1 MRYSHT
7 LSGLLTVAM
16 SATGLA
22 QLTLTPVPT
31 SDFTTTTG
39 GMNVPTSVTSALPD
53 TVIDTTTS
61 TGTMTTMVK
70 PTKSAS
76 PEVCCYECTTVYDEC
91 CAIPGADIA
100 VCKKAYTVCLGYN
113 PWDIVPYVKPSV
125 CKYEPYPPKHDDGKC
140 VCGTGSCFTPDVCAY
155 ECTTVYDQCCAVPGA
170 DIAIC
175 KEKYT
180 VCLGYNPWDI
190 VPYTKPSVCKHEK
203 QYYIDYESKY
213 DEHYFY
219 EKYSSYY
226 ESGHYSSSSYSTSS
240 YHEGYYTA
248 EYCCLECTTI
258 YDECC
263 AIPGADIAICK
274 EKYTVCL
281 GYSPFD
287 VVPYVKPSVCKH
299 EESYYKEYETSHGK
313 DYYNSK
319 YDNYGHK
326 EVEVTVEECCVECTT
341 IYDECCL
348 KGDIEVCKKE
358 YTVCLG
364 YNPFDVVPYVKPT
377 VCKYDSGYKSKGDYS
392 KNNSGHKEI
401 EVTVEECCVECT
413 TIYDECCLKGDIEVC
428 KKEYT
433 VCLGYNPFDVVPYVK
448 PTVCKYENSGSK
460 TKGDTGYKG
469 SKSGSEEECC
479 VQCTTVY
486 DECCSIDGH
495 DIETCKSEYTVCL
508 GYSPFDVTPYVKP
521 TVCKHGDNTGS
532 KSKGDT
538 GYNGKGDNSGS
549 KSKGD
554 TGYNGSK
561 SGSDEECC
569 VECTTVYKACCDASG
584 AIIETCKEAY
594 TVCLGYSPFDVVPF
608 VEPTVCKH
616 GKPSNDDV
624 VIVSGGDRVRPVLAL
639 IAVGAFA
646 LLLSTQ
652 TNALLEMHRA

>member
-1 MRYSHT
+1 MRYSHA

-16 SATGLA
+16 SASGFA
-22 QLTLTPVPT
+22 QMTPPGT
-31 SDFTTTTG
+31 TTEDFTTSG

-53 TVIDTTTS
+53 TAIDTTTMTDTMTDTM

-70 PTKSAS
+70 PTKTAS
-76 PEVCCYECTTVYDEC
+76 PEVCCYQCTTVYDEC

-113 PWDIVPYVKPSV
+113 PWDVVPYVKPSV
-125 CKYEPYPPKHDDGKC
+125 CKHEPYPPKHDDYKC
-140 VCGTGSCFTPDVCAY
+140 VCGTGSCFTPDICAY
-155 ECTTVYDQCCAVPGA
+155 ECTTVYDQCCSVPGA

-190 VPYTKPSVCKHEK
+190 VPYVKPSVCKHEK

-226 ESGHYSSSSYSTSS
+226 ESGSYSYSSHGTSS

-263 AIPGADIAICK
+263 AVPGADIAICK

-281 GYSPFD
+281 GYNPWD
-287 VVPYVKPSVCKH
+287 VTPYVKPSVCKH

-319 YDNYGHK
+319 YDSYSHK
-326 EVEVTVEECCVECTT
+326 EVEVTGEECCIQCTT
-341 IYDECCL
+341 VYDECCL
-348 KGDIEVCKKE
+348 NGDVEVCKKE
-358 YTVCLG
+358 YIVCLG
-364 YNPFDVVPYVKPT
+364 YNPWDVVPYVKPT
-377 VCKYDSGYKSKGDYS
+377 VCKSISSGSHTKGGDY
-392 KNNSGHKEI
+392 GHKEVD
-401 EVTVEECCVECT
+401 VTVEECCVQCT
-413 TIYDECCLKGDIEVC
+413 TVYDECCLNGDVEVC
-428 KKEYT
+428 KKEYI
-433 VCLGYNPFDVVPYVK
+433 VCLGYNPWDVVPYVK
-448 PTVCKYENSGSK
+448 PTVCKTVTSGSNS
-460 TKGDTGYKG
+460 KGDTGYHGKGDTGYHG

-508 GYSPFDVTPYVKP
+508 GYNPFDVTPYVKP
-521 TVCKHGDNTGS
+521 TVCKHDNYGSNSKTGGDSSSSNS
-532 KSKGDT
+532 KSKTGGDSSSSSS
-538 GYNGKGDNSGS
+538 N
-549 KSKGD
+549 
-554 TGYNGSK
+554 SK

-569 VECTTVYKACCDASG
+569 VQCTTVYKACCDASG

-594 TVCLGYSPFDVVPF
+594 SVCLGYSPWDVTPY

-616 GKPSNDDV
+616 GKPSGDDV
-624 VIVSGGDRVRPVLAL
+624 VVVSGGDRVRPVLAL

-646 LLLSTQ
+646 LLC
-652 TNALLEMHRA
+652 

>member
-1 MRYSHT
+1 MRYSHA

-16 SATGLA
+16 SASGFA
-22 QLTLTPVPT
+22 QMTPGT
-31 SDFTTTTG
+31 TTEDFTTTG

-53 TVIDTTTS
+53 TAIDTTTMTDTM

-70 PTKSAS
+70 PTKTAS
-76 PEVCCYECTTVYDEC
+76 PEVCCYQCTTVYDEC

-100 VCKKAYTVCLGYN
+100 ICKEKYTICLGYN
-113 PWDIVPYVKPSV
+113 PWDVVPYVEPTV
-125 CKYEPYPPKHDDGKC
+125 CVYEPYPPKHDDGKC
-140 VCGTGSCFTPDVCAY
+140 VCGTGSCFTPDICAY
-155 ECTTVYDQCCAVPGA
+155 ECTTVYDQCCSVPGA

-180 VCLGYNPWDI
+180 VCLGYNPWG
-190 VPYTKPSVCKHEK
+190 VTPYVKPSVCKHEK

-226 ESGHYSSSSYSTSS
+226 ESGSYSYSSHGTSS

-281 GYSPFD
+281 GYNPWD
-287 VVPYVKPSVCKH
+287 VTPYVKPSVCKH

-319 YDNYGHK
+319 YDSSSHKEVEITVEECCVQCTTVYDECCLNGDIEVCKKEYIVCLGYNPWDVVPYVKPTVCKSISSGSNSKGDYGHK
-326 EVEVTVEECCVECTT
+326 EVEVTVEECCVQCTT
-341 IYDECCL
+341 VYDECCL
-348 KGDIEVCKKE
+348 NGDIEVCKKE
-358 YTVCLG
+358 YIVCLG
-364 YNPFDVVPYVKPT
+364 YNPWDVVPYVKPT
-377 VCKYDSGYKSKGDYS
+377 VCKT
-392 KNNSGHKEI
+392 
-401 EVTVEECCVECT
+401 VT
-413 TIYDECCLKGDIEVC
+413 
-428 KKEYT
+428 
-433 VCLGYNPFDVVPYVK
+433 
-448 PTVCKYENSGSK
+448 SGSNS
-460 TKGDTGYKG
+460 KGDTGYNGKGDTGYNG

-508 GYSPFDVTPYVKP
+508 GYNPFDVTPYVKP
-521 TVCKHGDNTGS
+521 TVCKHESSGSNSKTGGDS
-532 KSKGDT
+532 
-538 GYNGKGDNSGS
+538 GYNGKGGNSGS
-549 KSKGD
+549 NSKTGGDKS
-554 TGYNGSK
+554 GSNSK
-561 SGSDEECC
+561 SNSGSDEECC
-569 VECTTVYKACCDASG
+569 VQCTTVYKACCDASG

-594 TVCLGYSPFDVVPF
+594 SVCLGYSPWDVTPY

-616 GKPSNDDV
+616 GKPSGDDV

-646 LLLSTQ
+646 LL
-652 TNALLEMHRA
+652 

>member
-1 MRYSHT
+1 MRYSHA

-16 SATGLA
+16 SASGFA
-22 QLTLTPVPT
+22 QMTPGT
-31 SDFTTTTG
+31 TTEDFTTTG

-53 TVIDTTTS
+53 TAIDTTTMTDTM

-70 PTKSAS
+70 PTKTAS
-76 PEVCCYECTTVYDEC
+76 PEVCCYQCTTVYDEC

-100 VCKKAYTVCLGYN
+100 ICKEKYTICLGYN
-113 PWDIVPYVKPSV
+113 PWDIVPYVEPTV
-125 CKYEPYPPKHDDGKC
+125 CVYEPYPPKHDDGKC
-140 VCGTGSCFTPDVCAY
+140 VCGTGSCFTPDICAY
-155 ECTTVYDQCCAVPGA
+155 ECTTVYDQCCSVPGA

-180 VCLGYNPWDI
+180 VCLGYNPWG
-190 VPYTKPSVCKHEK
+190 VTPYVKPSVCKHEK

-226 ESGHYSSSSYSTSS
+226 ESGSYSYSSHGTSS

-281 GYSPFD
+281 GYNPWD
-287 VVPYVKPSVCKH
+287 VTPYVKPSVCKH

-319 YDNYGHK
+319 YDSSSHKEVEITVEECCVQCTTVYDECCLNGDIEVCKKEYIVCLGYNPWDVVPYVKPTVCKSISSGSNSKGDYGHK
-326 EVEVTVEECCVECTT
+326 EVEVTVEECCVQCTT
-341 IYDECCL
+341 VYDECCL
-348 KGDIEVCKKE
+348 KGDVEVCKKE
-358 YTVCLG
+358 YIVCLG
-364 YNPFDVVPYVKPT
+364 YNPWDVVPYVKPT
-377 VCKYDSGYKSKGDYS
+377 VCKT
-392 KNNSGHKEI
+392 
-401 EVTVEECCVECT
+401 VT
-413 TIYDECCLKGDIEVC
+413 
-428 KKEYT
+428 
-433 VCLGYNPFDVVPYVK
+433 
-448 PTVCKYENSGSK
+448 SGSNS
-460 TKGDTGYKG
+460 KGDTGYNGKGDTGYNG

-508 GYSPFDVTPYVKP
+508 GYNPFDVTPYVKP
-521 TVCKHGDNTGS
+521 TVCKHESSGSNSKTGGDS
-532 KSKGDT
+532 
-538 GYNGKGDNSGS
+538 GYNGKGGNSGS
-549 KSKGD
+549 NSKTGGDKS
-554 TGYNGSK
+554 GSNSK
-561 SGSDEECC
+561 SNSGSDEECC
-569 VECTTVYKACCDASG
+569 VQCTTVYKACCDASG

-594 TVCLGYSPFDVVPF
+594 SVCLGYSPWDVTPY

-616 GKPSNDDV
+616 GKPSGDDV

-646 LLLSTQ
+646 LLC
-652 TNALLEMHRA
+652 

>member
-1 MRYSHT
+1 MRYSHA

-16 SATGLA
+16 SASGFA
-22 QLTLTPVPT
+22 QMTPGT
-31 SDFTTTTG
+31 TTEDFTTTG

-53 TVIDTTTS
+53 TAIDTTTMTDTM

-70 PTKSAS
+70 PTKTAS
-76 PEVCCYECTTVYDEC
+76 PEVCCYQCTTVYDEC

-100 VCKKAYTVCLGYN
+100 ICKEKYTICLGYN
-113 PWDIVPYVKPSV
+113 PWDVVPYVEPTV
-125 CKYEPYPPKHDDGKC
+125 CVYEPYPPKHDDGKC
-140 VCGTGSCFTPDVCAY
+140 VCGTGSCFTPDICAY
-155 ECTTVYDQCCAVPGA
+155 ECTTVYDQCCSVPGA

-180 VCLGYNPWDI
+180 VCLGYNPWG
-190 VPYTKPSVCKHEK
+190 VTPYVKPSVCKHEK

-226 ESGHYSSSSYSTSS
+226 ESGSYSYSSHGTSS

-281 GYSPFD
+281 GYNPWD
-287 VVPYVKPSVCKH
+287 VTPYVKPSVCKH

-319 YDNYGHK
+319 YDSSSHKEVEITVEECCIQCTTVYDECCLNGDIEVCKKEYIVCLGYNPWDVVPYVKPTVCKSISSGSNSKGDYGHK
-326 EVEVTVEECCVECTT
+326 EVEVTVEECCVQCTT
-341 IYDECCL
+341 VYDECCL
-348 KGDIEVCKKE
+348 KGDVEVCKKE
-358 YTVCLG
+358 YIVCLG
-364 YNPFDVVPYVKPT
+364 YNPWDVVPYVKPT
-377 VCKYDSGYKSKGDYS
+377 VCKT
-392 KNNSGHKEI
+392 
-401 EVTVEECCVECT
+401 VT
-413 TIYDECCLKGDIEVC
+413 
-428 KKEYT
+428 
-433 VCLGYNPFDVVPYVK
+433 
-448 PTVCKYENSGSK
+448 SGSNS
-460 TKGDTGYKG
+460 KGDTGYNGKGDTGYNG

-508 GYSPFDVTPYVKP
+508 GYNPFDVTPYVKP
-521 TVCKHGDNTGS
+521 TVCKHESSGSNSKTGGDS
-532 KSKGDT
+532 
-538 GYNGKGDNSGS
+538 GYNGKGGNSGS
-549 KSKGD
+549 NSKTGGDKS
-554 TGYNGSK
+554 GSNSK
-561 SGSDEECC
+561 SNSGSDEECC
-569 VECTTVYKACCDASG
+569 VQCTTVYKACCDASG

-594 TVCLGYSPFDVVPF
+594 SVCLGYSPWDVTPY

-616 GKPSNDDV
+616 GKPSGDDV

-646 LLLSTQ
+646 LLC
-652 TNALLEMHRA
+652 

>member
-22 QLTLTPVPT
+22 QMTPIPT
-31 SDFTTTTG
+31 TDMTTTSG

-53 TVIDTTTS
+53 TVTDTTTS

-70 PTKSAS
+70 PTKTAS
-76 PEVCCYECTTVYDEC
+76 PEVCCYECTTVYNEC

-100 VCKKAYTVCLGYN
+100 ICKKSYTVCLGYN

-125 CKYEPYPPKHDDGKC
+125 CKHEPYPPKHDDGKC
-140 VCGTGSCFTPDVCAY
+140 VCGTGSCFTPDICAY

-180 VCLGYNPWDI
+180 VCLGYNPWGV

-287 VVPYVKPSVCKH
+287 IVPYTKPSVCKH

-326 EVEVTVEECCVECTT
+326 EIEITVEECCVECTT

-364 YNPFDVVPYVKPT
+364 YNPW
-377 VCKYDSGYKSKGDYS
+377 
-392 KNNSGHKEI
+392 
-401 EVTVEECCVECT
+401 
-413 TIYDECCLKGDIEVC
+413 
-428 KKEYT
+428 
-433 VCLGYNPFDVVPYVK
+433 DVVPYVK

-460 TKGDTGYKG
+460 SKGDTGYNGKGNDSGYNGKGSDSGYNGKGSDSGYNGKGNDSGYHG

-521 TVCKHGDNTGS
+521 TVCKHGDNSGS

-538 GYNGKGDNSGS
+538 GYNGKGGDSGYDSKTGGDKSDSNS

-569 VECTTVYKACCDASG
+569 VQCTTVYKACCDASG

-594 TVCLGYSPFDVVPF
+594 TVCLGYNPWDVVPF
-608 VEPTVCKH
+608 VEPSVCKH
-616 GKPSNDDV
+616 GKPSGDDV

-646 LLLSTQ
+646 LLC
-652 TNALLEMHRA
+652 

>member
-1 MRYSHT
+1 MRYSHA

-16 SATGLA
+16 SASGFA
-22 QLTLTPVPT
+22 QMTPGT
-31 SDFTTTTG
+31 TTEDFTTTG

-53 TVIDTTTS
+53 TAIDTTTMTDTM

-70 PTKSAS
+70 PTKTAS
-76 PEVCCYECTTVYDEC
+76 PEVCCYQCTTVYDEC

-113 PWDIVPYVKPSV
+113 PWDVVPYVEPTV
-125 CKYEPYPPKHDDGKC
+125 CVYEPYPPKHDDGKC
-140 VCGTGSCFTPDVCAY
+140 VCGTGSCFTPDICAY
-155 ECTTVYDQCCAVPGA
+155 ECTTIYDQCCSVPGA

-180 VCLGYNPWDI
+180 VCLGYNPWG
-190 VPYTKPSVCKHEK
+190 VTPYVKPSVCKHEK

-226 ESGHYSSSSYSTSS
+226 ESGSYSYSSHGTSS

-281 GYSPFD
+281 GYNPWD
-287 VVPYVKPSVCKH
+287 VTPYVKPSVCKH

-319 YDNYGHK
+319 YDSSSHKEVEITVEECCVQCTTVYDECCLNGDVEVCKKEYIVCLGYNPWDVVPYVKPTVCKSISSGSNSKGDYGHK
-326 EVEVTVEECCVECTT
+326 EVEVTVEECCVQCTT
-341 IYDECCL
+341 VYDECCL
-348 KGDIEVCKKE
+348 KGDVEVCKKE
-358 YTVCLG
+358 YIVCLG
-364 YNPFDVVPYVKPT
+364 YNPWDVVPYVKPT
-377 VCKYDSGYKSKGDYS
+377 VCKT
-392 KNNSGHKEI
+392 
-401 EVTVEECCVECT
+401 VT
-413 TIYDECCLKGDIEVC
+413 
-428 KKEYT
+428 
-433 VCLGYNPFDVVPYVK
+433 
-448 PTVCKYENSGSK
+448 SGSNS
-460 TKGDTGYKG
+460 KGDTGYNGKGDTGYHG

-508 GYSPFDVTPYVKP
+508 GYNPFDVTPYVKP
-521 TVCKHGDNTGS
+521 TVCKHESSGSNSKTGGDS
-532 KSKGDT
+532 
-538 GYNGKGDNSGS
+538 GYNGKGGYSGS
-549 KSKGD
+549 NSKTGGDKS
-554 TGYNGSK
+554 GSNSK
-561 SGSDEECC
+561 SNSGSDEECC
-569 VECTTVYKACCDASG
+569 VQCTTVYKACCDASG

-594 TVCLGYSPFDVVPF
+594 SVCLGYSPWDVTPY

-616 GKPSNDDV
+616 GKPSGDDV

-646 LLLSTQ
+646 LLC
-652 TNALLEMHRA
+652 